1 MGSRSNLIGAARES
15 APAFERD
22 FSNLVTQ
29 NDTIELEGPAG
40 WTSGSVALPYVG
52 LQNSSGTL
60 MSVGGNYTLVAASH
74 HGKTIVCTAAATI
87 TLPAVG
93 VGHCYTIVNGVGG
106 VLVSVSPDS
115 SDKFLFDIAGAAGTD
130 DKDIQ
135 NTGATAKAGDFV
147 HLIGLAAAGWGIINR
162 SGTWVDES

>member
-1 MGSRSNLIGAARES
+1 MGSRSNIVGKARGYL
-15 APAFERD
+15 PGFEKD
-22 FSNLVTQ
+22 FQNLVTQ
-29 NDTIELEGPAG
+29 NDEINLEGPAG

-74 HGKTIVCTAAATI
+74 HGKTVVCTAAATI

-93 VGHCYTIVNGVGG
+93 IGHSYTIVNGVGG
-106 VLVSVSPDS
+106 VLISVSPNS
-115 SDKFLFDIAGAAGTD
+115 SDKFLFDIAGAAGTN

-147 HLIGLAAAGWGIINR
+147 HLVGMTADGWAIINR